1 MECVRGYGQYCP
13 IARAS
18 EVFAER
24 WTPLIVRNLALGCE
38 TFSDI
43 LRGAPGLSRTLLAAR
58 LRELQRHGLLSRE
71 QGPGHSVR
79 YRLTEA
85 GTDLWQVCL
94 ALGAWGVRWLELA
107 PEHLDPYPVL
117 WAMCRSADPA
127 ALPDHRVVVRL
138 DFPALRPPNRFWLLY
153 EHGGAEV
160 CVHSPGGEEDLVVV
174 ADPAAFTRWHMGWT
188 TWAQAVR
195 SGHIAVTGPRD
206 LARAFPTWNPHSRFA
221 DVRPEPH
228 VLAAAPATR
237 PVRRPAG
244 TAEPAPAPSR

>member
-1 MECVRGYGQYCP
+1 MEDARVITAGGLRASPMGRGVRGVR
-13 IARAS
+13 RALDTADS
-18 EVFAER
+18 AE
-24 WTPLIVRNLALGCE
+24 PGAGCE

-43 LRGAPGLSRTLLAAR
+43 LRGAPGMSRTLLAAR
-58 LRELQRHGLLSRE
+58 LRELQRHGLLSRD

-138 DFPALRPPNRFWLLY
+138 DFPVLRPPNRFWLLY

-160 CVHSPGGEEDLVVV
+160 CVHSPGGDEDLSWS
-174 ADPAAFTRWHMGWT
+174 PTRQRSPDG
-188 TWAQAVR
+188 TWAGR
-195 SGHIAVTGPRD
+195 PGPR
-206 LARAFPTWNPHSRFA
+206 RCG
-221 DVRPEPH
+221 
-228 VLAAAPATR
+228 PAT
-237 PVRRPAG
+237 
-244 TAEPAPAPSR
+244 SL